1 MYAIVEDN
9 NITQYIN
16 NPKSLVIGDVR
27 YPAKIF
33 QLWSKSELNA
43 IGIYEI
49 VNDLTNY
56 KDNNFYINT
65 NEQYNFADNQ
75 VTKSWGTATA
85 RRLNDE
91 NAVDDNGDPILDQD
105 GVQLINYGLKTEKK
119 KIVKQQASGLLEK
132 TDWHNHKALDDD
144 GNQVINYGLK
154 TEKKRIV
161 KDQASGLLAPTDWYI
176 VKSTEVADYDVPDN
190 ILSFRADVRSKSN
203 QMETQ
208 IDACTTVDELK
219 ALYEYTTQE
228 DGTQTR
234 PLAEFPK
241 EI

>member
-16 NPKSLVIGDVR
+16 FPKSVVIGDVR

-33 QLWSKSELNA
+33 ELWSQSEKEA

-49 VNDLTNY
+49 VVDKTNY
-56 KDNNFYINT
+56 KDPAYYNNT
-65 NEQYNFADNQ
+65 NSTYTFADGQ
-75 VTKSWGTATA
+75 VTESWGTATPK
-85 RRLNDE
+85 RLNDE
-91 NAVDDNGDPILDQD
+91 NAVDENGDPVLDDD

-119 KIVKQQASGLLEK
+119 RIIKQQASGLLEK

-144 GNQVINYGLK
+144 TYTIPDDVK
-154 TEKKRIV
+154 T
-161 KDQASGLLAPTDWYI
+161 Y
-176 VKSTEVADYDVPDN
+176 
-190 ILSFRADVRSKSN
+190 RANVRSKSN
-203 QMETQ
+203 EMETQ
-208 IDACTTVDELK
+208 INACTNVDELK
-219 ALYEYTTQE
+219 ALYEYTEQE
-228 DGTQTR
+228 DGTITR

>member
-16 NPKSLVIGDVR
+16 NPKSVVIGDVR

-33 QLWSKSELNA
+33 QLWSGSELNA
-43 IGIYEI
+43 IGIYEVI
-49 VNDLTNY
+49 TDSTNY
-56 KDNNFYINT
+56 KDPAYYNNT

-85 RRLNDE
+85 KRLNDE
-91 NAVDDNGDPILDQD
+91 NAVDED
-105 GVQLINYGLKTEKK
+105 GNNL
-119 KIVKQQASGLLEK
+119 
-132 TDWHNHKALDDD
+132 LDDD

-161 KDQASGLLAPTDWYI
+161 KQQASGLLAPTDWYV
-176 VKSTEVADYDVPDN
+176 VKSTEVADYDVPAN
-190 ILSFRADVRSKSN
+190 ILSFRADVRTKSN
-203 QMETQ
+203 EMETQ
-208 IDACTTVDELK
+208 IDNCTTVDELK
-219 ALYEYTTQE
+219 ALYEYTRQE

-234 PLAEFPK
+234 PLAEFPE